1 MAAQPNIQGGARFFI
16 GVLGLGLTAWAV
28 YGMENGILQK
38 VVAVLGGYFLI
49 EGLIGFSVLVRVFGG
64 NSKT

>member
-28 YGMENGILQK
+28 YGMESGIAQK
-38 VVAVLGGYFLI
+38 LLAVVGAYFLV